1 MRGGEGGRWWGGVR
15 RGEASVQD
23 GLNSA
28 AAQKGNPS
36 PIRMNTCTKS
46 VAIVFLG
53 QNGAHDFQA
62 VSQSVSLP
70 VFHPA
75 RTLLKAPENKKTY
88 HVKINSEYQHCTVAC
103 HTKTLVQFMPYFE
116 DMAHLGQVRPL
127 FDLLQLLR
135 GTILSRTY
143 GTHNT
148 LHTSI
153 SQFFPT
159 IFWPYSLWS
168 PVIHL

>member
-1 MRGGEGGRWWGGVR
+1 MHKKRGYSFFRTKWR
-15 RGEASVQD
+15 TRF
-23 GLNSA
+23 
-28 AAQKGNPS
+28 PS
-36 PIRMNTCTKS
+36 
-46 VAIVFLG
+46 
-53 QNGAHDFQA
+53 
-62 VSQSVSLP
+62 SQSVSQSACLP
-70 VFHPA
+70 SREDTSKGA
-75 RTLLKAPENKKTY
+75 GKQKKTY